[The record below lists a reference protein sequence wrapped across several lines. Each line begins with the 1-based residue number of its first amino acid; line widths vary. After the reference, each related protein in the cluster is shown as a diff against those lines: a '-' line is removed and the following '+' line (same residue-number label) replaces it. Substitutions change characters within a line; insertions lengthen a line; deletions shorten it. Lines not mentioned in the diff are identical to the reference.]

1 MPKFISLPGKA
12 VFEMG
17 LASVG
22 SLSKFEVLKS
32 GTIELTGGYGAA
44 KAETYTFEKPC
55 NFVAVASQANHWND
69 MSLLSISGDS
79 VQDFTSTANNIYH
92 SEANVG
98 GAMVVATGKA
108 KAGDT
113 LTITARVRTN
123 VTATIKDPYIIY
135 SV

>member
-1 MPKFISLPGKA
+1 
-12 VFEMG
+12 MG

-22 SLSKFEVLKS
+22 GFSKSELLKS
-32 GTIELTGGYGAA
+32 GTIEVYGGNGET
-44 KAETYTFEKPC
+44 KEETYTFEKPC
-55 NFVAVASQANHWND
+55 NFVAVASQANRWND
-69 MSLLSISGDS
+69 MNLLSISGDS
-79 VQDFTSTANNIYH
+79 IQDFTSTANNIYH
-92 SEANVG
+92 SESNVG

-123 VTATIKDPYIIY
+123 LPATIKDPYIIY